1 MARYPA
7 ERIVIRCPNWIGD
20 MVAATMALR
29 SVRRTWPQA
38 RVALLL
44 QPYVRPV
51 IENAPW
57 FDEIIEQDQQHGG
70 ILGAAKQLRAGRF
83 DLALLLTH
91 SFSSAL
97 TAWLGRARIRVGHGR
112 DGRSWLLTDAV
123 PWPGQPPRPEWCPK
137 VKVYGSLLEYLG
149 CEGADD
155 QRPELFTSP
164 EDESRADALLK
175 KHACDGSRSLMAL
188 VPGAAYG
195 ASKLWA
201 PERFARAADELSRG
215 HGLQAMILTGPGE
228 GPIGRDIASK
238 MKESPVLFREGEVD
252 FGILKALVRRCA
264 LMLCNDTGPRHVAIA
279 YNVPTVVLMGPTS
292 PVVTESNYERTII
305 VRQDVPCGPCYL
317 RTCPT
322 DHRCME
328 LISPELVVGAA
339 EDLLTRYGRPTT
351 DGGRP
356 TADARS

>member
-7 ERIVIRCPNWIGD
+7 ERIVVRCPNWIGD

-29 SVRRTWPQA
+29 AVRRTWPRAQI
-38 RVALLL
+38 ALWL

-51 IENAPW
+51 VENGPW
-57 FDEIIEQDQQHGG
+57 FDEIIEQDPRRGVGG
-70 ILGAAKQLRAGRF
+70 MLEAAKQLRAGRF

-97 TAWLGRARIRVGHGR
+97 TARLGRAARRVGHAR
-112 DGRSWLLTDAV
+112 NGRSWLLTDAV
-123 PWPGQPPRPEWCPK
+123 PWPGRPPRPEWVPK

-149 CEGADD
+149 CEGAAN

-164 EDESRADALLK
+164 ADEAAADRLLTLHARDESRALL
-175 KHACDGSRSLMAL
+175 AV

-201 PERFARAADELSRG
+201 PERFARVADELSRG
-215 HGLQAMILTGPGE
+215 RRMQAVILAGPGE
-228 GPIGRDIASK
+228 GAIGREIASK
-238 MKESPVLFREGEVD
+238 MKESPVLFREGEVT
-252 FGILKALVRRCA
+252 FGALKALVRRCA

-279 YNVPTVVLMGPTS
+279 YNVPVVVLMGPTS
-292 PVVTESNYERTII
+292 PVVTESSYERTVV
-305 VRQDVPCGPCYL
+305 VRQEVPCGPCYL

-328 LISPELVVGAA
+328 AITPEMVVGAA
-339 EDLLTRYGRPTT
+339 EDLLARYGTT
-351 DGGRP
+351 DG
-356 TADARS
+356 ARA